1 MVDAKAISASMAYA
15 DALNRAK
22 DIGPGASGGEV
33 DALKSGQQDFS
44 SMLED
49 VAKSAIEG
57 TKNGDDAGIRAA
69 AGQIDMIDVVTAVTN
84 AEITLQTVVAIRDKV
99 VESYEKI
106 LQMPI

>member
-1 MVDAKAISASMAYA
+1 MVDAKAINASMAYA

-22 DIGPGASGGEV
+22 DIGPGAIGAEV

-57 TKNGDDAGIRAA
+57 TKSGDDAGIRAA

>member
-1 MVDAKAISASMAYA
+1 MVDAKAINASMAYA

-22 DIGPGASGGEV
+22 DIGGADVGGV
-33 DALKSGQQDFS
+33 KDGQQDFS

-57 TKNGDDAGIRAA
+57 AKSGDEAGIRSA
-69 AGQIDMIDVVTAVTN
+69 AGQIDMVDVVTAVTN